1 MGLNGDLMG
10 LNGDLI
16 GLNCDLLGTSWDFIF
31 IVFFAWNYV
40 AVNGNFTGEFSSMLL
55 YPRV

>member
-1 MGLNGDLMG
+1 MG